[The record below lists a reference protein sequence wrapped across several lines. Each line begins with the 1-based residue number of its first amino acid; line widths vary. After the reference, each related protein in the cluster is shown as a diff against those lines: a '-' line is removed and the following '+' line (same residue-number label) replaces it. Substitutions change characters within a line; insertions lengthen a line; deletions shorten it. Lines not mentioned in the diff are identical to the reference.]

1 VTDGQIE
8 ELIAIPKLL
17 PKRNWFCMRE
27 EFGYMRLDV
36 SLESDSKYRFF
47 LKGRCSLVNP
57 VDFSAILTVKLPSGE
72 SLNLIRCNGHHF
84 HRNTMEKELLGDV
97 CHLHKA
103 TERYISKGGK
113 PEGYAVEASSCYN
126 TFEGALSFLMK
137 MANIISP
144 EDEKGQQEIQFS
156 E

>member
-1 VTDGQIE
+1 
-8 ELIAIPKLL
+8 
-17 PKRNWFCMRE
+17 
-27 EFGYMRLDV
+27 
-36 SLESDSKYRFF
+36 
-47 LKGRCSLVNP
+47 
-57 VDFSAILTVKLPSGE
+57 
-72 SLNLIRCNGHHF
+72 
-84 HRNTMEKELLGDV
+84 MEKELLGDV
-97 CHLHKA
+97 CHLHEA

-137 MANIISP
+137 MANISSP